1 MQKVSMLLL
10 GVSLLAGGAISGEA
24 KTPKGGFFGVNHA
37 VKDVERRFRGIVGKE
52 PRCPM
57 SKMEM
62 MAWKAVAYA
71 KSMKQEAKAKVAMGK
86 AQCCH
91 ADMLL
96 FMGGQASFDRSM
108 AERKEAEKM
117 IMEGMEECHKAHM
130 MCMQAH
136 QEVVEARM
144 KHMRMKK

>member
-10 GVSLLAGGAISGEA
+10 GVFLLAGGAISGEA
-24 KTPKGGFFGVNHA
+24 KKAKGFFHA
-37 VKDVERRFRGIVGKE
+37 IARKK
-52 PRCPM
+52 PHCPM

-71 KSMKQEAKAKVAMGK
+71 KSMKQEAMAKVAMGK

-108 AERKEAEKM
+108 AERKE
-117 IMEGMEECHKAHM
+117 
-130 MCMQAH
+130 
-136 QEVVEARM
+136 R
-144 KHMRMKK
+144 